1 MPVTCPFS
9 RRARLTAPRV
19 TGAPEISYYLSN
31 MKTIAISIDEA
42 SLAALDRLARGGRN
56 RSELVR
62 QAVAE
67 LVKRLERERRE
78 VVERKAIARH
88 RRALSREAAALVAD
102 QADP

>member
-1 MPVTCPFS
+1 MPVS
-9 RRARLTAPRV
+9 ALAEARER
-19 TGAPEISYYLSN
+19 YHDRN

-78 VVERKAIARH
+78 TVERRALGRSRK
-88 RRALSREAAALVAD
+88 ALSRETAALVAA
-102 QADP
+102 QEKP

>member
-1 MPVTCPFS
+1 
-9 RRARLTAPRV
+9 
-19 TGAPEISYYLSN
+19 

-42 SLAALDRLARGGRN
+42 SLSALDRLARGGRN

-78 VVERKAIARH
+78 ALERKALARS
-88 RRALSREAAALVAD
+88 RKALSRETAALMAD
-102 QADP
+102 QAEP

>member
-1 MPVTCPFS
+1 MV
-9 RRARLTAPRV
+9 
-19 TGAPEISYYLSN
+19 
-31 MKTIAISIDEA
+31 KTIAISIDEE

-78 VVERKAIARH
+78 AVE
-88 RRALSREAAALVAD
+88 RRALARSKKALARETAALVRA
-102 QADP
+102 QAKS